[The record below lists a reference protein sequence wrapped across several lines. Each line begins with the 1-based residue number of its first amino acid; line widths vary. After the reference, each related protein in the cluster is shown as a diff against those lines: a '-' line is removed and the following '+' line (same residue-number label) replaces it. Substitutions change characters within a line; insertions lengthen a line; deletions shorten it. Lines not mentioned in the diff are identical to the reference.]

1 MKITIPKGELLSYA
15 FAPYGEDDKDGRFV
29 AKEELVLAT
38 AKDHTVCDKRFDKDG
53 NEMPPHCAF
62 DDMKIDRLRGKIS
75 AVENIAREMLKGPPP
90 GDETPASIA
99 CDGFANRI
107 LNALG
112 LGAEMSPEPKEAIT
126 NAGYYDRPFDGEPQS
141 VEETIM
147 RAWVDAGRPPYM
159 EVFANWLKME
169 RTK

>member
-15 FAPYGEDDKDGRFV
+15 FAPYGEDDKDGRFI
-29 AKEELVLAT
+29 AKEELILAT
-38 AKDHTVCDKRFDKDG
+38 AKDHAVCDKWIDKDHK
-53 NEMPPHCAF
+53 EMPPLCAF
-62 DDMKIDRLRGKIS
+62 DGKIK
-75 AVENIAREMLKGPPP
+75 AVESIAREMLKGPPP
-90 GDETPASIA
+90 GDETPASVA
-99 CDGFANRI
+99 CKQFADRI

-126 NAGYYDRPFDGEPQS
+126 NAGYYDKPFDGEPQS